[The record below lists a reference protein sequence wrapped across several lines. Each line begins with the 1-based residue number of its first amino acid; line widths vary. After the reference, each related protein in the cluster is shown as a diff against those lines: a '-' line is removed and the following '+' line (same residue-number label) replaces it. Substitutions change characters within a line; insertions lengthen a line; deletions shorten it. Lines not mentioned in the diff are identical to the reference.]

1 MTVLRPGDLRGRN
14 LDQQPERRL
23 GAPEN
28 KAPNL
33 NPLWIAAYDKL
44 SAAEARCKCETD
56 PVFNALAEELYA
68 RRNPQ
73 GVQLP

>member
-14 LDQQPERRL
+14 LDQQPKRRL

-44 SAAEARCKCETD
+44 SAAEARYKCETD
-56 PVFNALAEELYA
+56 PVFNALADELYA
-68 RRNPQ
+68 KRNPR
-73 GVQLP
+73 GEGRP